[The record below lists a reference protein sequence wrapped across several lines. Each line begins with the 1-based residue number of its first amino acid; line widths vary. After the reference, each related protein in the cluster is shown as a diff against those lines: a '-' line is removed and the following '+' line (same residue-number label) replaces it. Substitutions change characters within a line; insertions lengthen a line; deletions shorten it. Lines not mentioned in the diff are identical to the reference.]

1 MHRHHY
7 EIWDTTAAGANI
19 VAAAN
24 TLPTALRLYIR
35 ARKTARGH
43 QINLLID
50 EPQERRWFT

>member
-7 EIWDTTAAGANI
+7 EIWDSTAAGADI

-35 ARKTARGH
+35 ARKTTRGH
-43 QINLLID
+43 TINLLVD
-50 EPQERRWFT
+50 DPSARSRQ